1 MTIGPRSD
9 GEVFSDF
16 LASTVDEARR
26 EWAAEMASEGV
37 GDEEFQQHKGLVN
50 PLQVVNHVCTRA
62 IAAGLIDAAD
72 TVKPNKT
79 QARDQGRA
87 FKSVAE
93 LYARSPGRVRATVAE
108 YLRQKRRELRLQLS
122 MFDADDDDPM

>member
-1 MTIGPRSD
+1 METPSATCAW
-9 GEVFSDF
+9 SDF
-16 LASTVDEARR
+16 LSSAVDDARR
-26 EWAAEMASEGV
+26 EWQAEMKSEGV
-37 GDEEFQQHKGLVN
+37 GDADYVAHRLLVE
-50 PLQVVNHVCTRA
+50 PLHVVNHVCTRA

-87 FKSVAE
+87 FRAVAD
-93 LYARSPGRVRATVAE
+93 LFARSPGRVRATVSE

-122 MFDADDDDPM
+122 MFEADDEDPM